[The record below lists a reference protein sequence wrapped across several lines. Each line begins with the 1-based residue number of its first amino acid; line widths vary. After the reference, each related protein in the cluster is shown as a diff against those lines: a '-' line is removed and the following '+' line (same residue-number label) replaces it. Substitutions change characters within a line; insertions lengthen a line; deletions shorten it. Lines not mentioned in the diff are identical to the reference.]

1 LLTLI
6 YCDSLTMTFLKAAL
20 ALLCVSS
27 TVQALNSA
35 LGVRKTFRE
44 YTKQIAELEATGLQ
58 SRDLDPSLLYPEHN
72 FSTPVDHFH
81 NESKY
86 APHSDD
92 FFPMRYWFD
101 ASHYKPGGPV
111 IILQSGETSAV
122 GRLVFMQKG
131 ILAQLAEATNGIA
144 VVLEHRYYGAS
155 FPTSTLSTEN
165 LRFLT
170 TQQALAD
177 EAYFATHVQFPGL
190 EHYGDLTS
198 NTTAYFSYG
207 GSYPGAFS
215 AFLRVQY
222 PDIFYGSISS
232 SGVTKAIYDYW
243 QYFEPIAEGG
253 PQNCI
258 AAQRKLT
265 NVVDNILIGKN
276 ESTLT
281 AQLKSVYGLAN
292 ITHNTDF
299 VNVLAMGIYNWQEL
313 NWDPAVSDPEF
324 YNYCDNITA
333 SQVLYPATETL
344 KPIVT
349 SLLADGGY
357 GEDDSL
363 VIAMLNQI
371 GYTNLTQ
378 VAPCAEDGT
387 TQDTCF
393 SSYNYS
399 YYQQDSLS
407 AYPIRSWAYQ
417 YCTEWGFLQTGDVP
431 ADQLPLVSRLLDL
444 EYESIVCRAGFNIT
458 TAPDTEAVNKYG
470 GYDISYPRL
479 AIIDGEFDP
488 WRPATPHAF
497 GHGAKDRVSTT
508 SEPFILIQGG
518 VHHWDENGLFPNETT
533 PTLPPAPIADTQ
545 RAEVRFVKAWMREWH
560 RQHHGKGSGGP
571 GWGYAWPFLR
581 NQ

>member
-1 LLTLI
+1 MFGRHSESTINKSGLPHPLQITQNSHTL
-6 YCDSLTMTFLKAAL
+6 
-20 ALLCVSS
+20 
-27 TVQALNSA
+27 
-35 LGVRKTFRE
+35 
-44 YTKQIAELEATGLQ
+44 QIADIEATGL
-58 SRDLDPSLLYPEHN
+58 SKRDIDPSLLYPEHN
-72 FSTPVDHFH
+72 FSTPIDHFH

-86 APHSDD
+86 APHSDG
-92 FFPMRYWFD
+92 FYPMRYWFD

-144 VVLEHRYYGAS
+144 VVLEHRYYGTS
-155 FPTSTLSTEN
+155 FPTDTLSTEN

-177 EAYFATHVQFPGL
+177 EAYFATHIQFPGL

-198 NTTAYFSYG
+198 NTTAYISYG

-222 PDIFYGSISS
+222 PDIFWGSIAS

-243 QYFEPIAEGG
+243 EYFEPIAAGG
-253 PQNCI
+253 PQDCI
-258 AAQRKLT
+258 ATQKKLT
-265 NVVDNILIGKN
+265 HAVDNILIGKN
-276 ESTLT
+276 DSSLT
-281 AQLKSVYGLAN
+281 AQLKSAYGLAN
-292 ITHNTDF
+292 VTHNTDF

-333 SQVLYPATETL
+333 SQVLYPDTESL
-344 KPIVT
+344 KPVVT
-349 SLLADGGY
+349 SLVAAGGY
-357 GEDDSL
+357 GNDEG
-363 VIAMLNQI
+363 VVTAMLNQI

-378 VAPCAEDGT
+378 VAPCVEDGT
-387 TQDTCF
+387 TQDECF
-393 SSYNYS
+393 GSYDYS

-417 YCTEWGFLQTGDVP
+417 YCTEWGFLQTGNVP
-431 ADQLPLVSRLLDL
+431 SDQLPLISRLMDL

-458 TAPDTEAVNKYG
+458 TPPDTEAVNKYG

-497 GHGAKDRVSTT
+497 G
-508 SEPFILIQGG
+508 
-518 VHHWDENGLFPNETT
+518 
-533 PTLPPAPIADTQ
+533 
-545 RAEVRFVKAWMREWH
+545 
-560 RQHHGKGSGGP
+560 
-571 GWGYAWPFLR
+571 
-581 NQ
+581 